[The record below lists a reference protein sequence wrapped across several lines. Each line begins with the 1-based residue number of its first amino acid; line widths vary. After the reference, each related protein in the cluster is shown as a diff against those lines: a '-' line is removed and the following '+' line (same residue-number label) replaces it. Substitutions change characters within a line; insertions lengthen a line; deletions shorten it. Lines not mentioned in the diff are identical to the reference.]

1 MRPATREAAK
11 RKSRP
16 TDRKTN
22 RQSEKQ
28 TGRRRSGSD
37 KKQGDA
43 ARRLHLPFYV
53 IPERFERST
62 RSLEG
67 CCSIQLSYGT
77 IGARGPK
84 APFADANIQKL
95 VRFRINLREIIRS
108 AGENQGA
115 DGPATRSG
123 GTFRPFSA
131 GVGKGLRPGLP
142 AGPRYNRPAGA
153 VTRTASSGHAR
164 RGGIF
169 RTEQNG
175 ARPAAAATRRLRH
188 GSTGP
193 EMRREAKVGRHRTT
207 PQAGTLPAA
216 IRQTGPL
223 RPEPRPARNPAKA
236 RGPSKS
242 QRTPAAVHAAS
253 GVLLL
258 NPTVCFPRNRSGA
271 TASCSWARARRSPSF
286 RTGGS

>member
-22 RQSEKQ
+22 RQAEKQ

-37 KKQGDA
+37 KKTGRCGPA
-43 ARRLHLPFYV
+43 AASPFYV

-95 VRFRINLREIIRS
+95 ARFRINLREIIRS
-108 AGENQGA
+108 TGENQRA
-115 DGPATRSG
+115 DGPATRSDR
-123 GTFRPFSA
+123 TFRPFSA
-131 GVGKGLRPGLP
+131 GIGKGLRPGLP
-142 AGPRYNRPAGA
+142 AGHQVQP
-153 VTRTASSGHAR
+153 SG
-164 RGGIF
+164 RGRHTDRFI
-169 RTEQNG
+169 G
-175 ARPAAAATRRLRH
+175 ARPPGAASSAQDKTEFVRLQRQRSTSLRH

-193 EMRREAKVGRHRTT
+193 EMRMAEKVGRHRTT
-207 PQAGTLPAA
+207 PQAGTLPAE

-223 RPEPRPARNPAKA
+223 RPEPRPAPKLCKSQRTLQKPKDLAKA
-236 RGPSKS
+236 RGP
-242 QRTPAAVHAAS
+242 R
-253 GVLLL
+253 
-258 NPTVCFPRNRSGA
+258 PRSVPLPG
-271 TASCSWARARRSPSF
+271 SSF
-286 RTGGS
+286 